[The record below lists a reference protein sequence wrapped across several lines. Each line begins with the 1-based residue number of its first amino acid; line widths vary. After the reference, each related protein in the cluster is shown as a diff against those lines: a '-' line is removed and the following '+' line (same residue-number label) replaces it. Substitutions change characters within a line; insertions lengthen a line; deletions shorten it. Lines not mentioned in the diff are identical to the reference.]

1 MPKHKKMTP
10 RQKKLAAMRAP
21 KNKIT
26 RGDVI
31 AAAKKPATKAKPNN
45 KQKGGLKDL
54 GKPKK
59 MRPSNKRPMTAKEK
73 AAFMAAMRKKKK

>member
-1 MPKHKKMTP
+1 MPGKKLTP

-45 KQKGGLKDL
+45 K
-54 GKPKK
+54 KK
-59 MRPSNKRPMTAKEK
+59 VA
-73 AAFMAAMRKKKK
+73 

>member
-1 MPKHKKMTP
+1 MPGKKLTP

-21 KNKIT
+21 KGKIT

>member
-1 MPKHKKMTP
+1 MPGKKLTP

-31 AAAKKPATKAKPNN
+31 AAA
-45 KQKGGLKDL
+45 
-54 GKPKK
+54 
-59 MRPSNKRPMTAKEK
+59 
-73 AAFMAAMRKKKK
+73 RKKKK

>member
-1 MPKHKKMTP
+1 MPGKKLTP